1 MKAVWIFLM
10 SAMLS
15 GMAFANDCP
24 DFRLNGAERSLS
36 SDELFTKRSFN
47 VQAGGPNR
55 LSQCNSVPGIGY
67 LTTAPDLT
75 LTYNASN
82 RNRMLSFKLVG
93 SNGCDTAQ
101 LVNDAGGQW
110 HYDDDTSG
118 LDPAIKL
125 NRAPSGVYD
134 IWFVN
139 IASGLCN
146 AVLEIETF

>member
-24 DFRLNGAERSLS
+24 DFRLNGAERL
-36 SDELFTKRSFN
+36 
-47 VQAGGPNR
+47 
-55 LSQCNSVPGIGY
+55 
-67 LTTAPDLT
+67 
-75 LTYNASN
+75 
-82 RNRMLSFKLVG
+82 LSFKLVG
-93 SNGCDTAQ
+93 SNGCDTAL

-118 LDPAIKL
+118 LDPVIKL

>member
-75 LTYNASN
+75 LT
-82 RNRMLSFKLVG
+82 
-93 SNGCDTAQ
+93 
-101 LVNDAGGQW
+101 
-110 HYDDDTSG
+110 
-118 LDPAIKL
+118 
-125 NRAPSGVYD
+125 
-134 IWFVN
+134 
-139 IASGLCN
+139 
-146 AVLEIETF
+146 

>member
-1 MKAVWIFLM
+1 MKAIWIVL
-10 SAMLS
+10 LS
-15 GMAFANDCP
+15 VMVSGVALANECP
-24 DFRLNGAERSLS
+24 DFKQNGTERSLS
-36 SDELFTKRSFN
+36 SDELFSKRSFN
-47 VQAGGPNR
+47 VEAGGPNR
-55 LSQCNSVPGIGY
+55 LSQCHSVPGIGY

-82 RNRMLSFKLVG
+82 RDRMLSFKLVG
-93 SNGCDTAQ
+93 GSSCDTAL

-110 HYDDDTSG
+110 HYNDDSSN
-118 LDPAIKL
+118 LDPVIKL
-125 NRAPSGVYD
+125 SQAPSGIYD